1 MGCQPVRYNSNDVK
15 ERLRGVDKMMMEF
28 GLLVRKLRINKGLTQ
43 AELGE
48 KVGVSQQHIYR
59 IETGDIAR
67 PFTLIEPL
75 ASALDVDE
83 KILAE
88 AAGLAYSEVEDSPES
103 LIARLQ
109 LSMPVKIPIVTD
121 VHAPERPPIEYVY
134 YARERVGN
142 RDLIGLRIRG
152 FCLEPDA
159 REGDVVIIDRGAIP
173 DIGKIVLVYSNDHHR
188 LRLVRYYTPSD
199 LENCE
204 VVGVAVQIS
213 RDYS

>member
-1 MGCQPVRYNSNDVK
+1 MGYQPVRYNSNDVK
-15 ERLRGVDKMMMEF
+15 ERLRGVEKMMMEF
-28 GLLVRKLRINKGLTQ
+28 GLLIRKLRTNKGLTQ

-59 IETGDIAR
+59 IEAGDIAR

-75 ASALDVDE
+75 ANALDIDE
-83 KILAE
+83 RILAE

-121 VHAPERPPIEYVY
+121 LHAPERPPIEYVY

-152 FCLEPDA
+152 FCLEP
-159 REGDVVIIDRGAIP
+159 E
-173 DIGKIVLVYSNDHHR
+173 
-188 LRLVRYYTPSD
+188 
-199 LENCE
+199 
-204 VVGVAVQIS
+204 
-213 RDYS
+213 